1 MVFWTLCSD
10 CSTPIRRTGN
20 DRSWR
25 CIRCQRQARLNRLR
39 VLNERRKSEAALARA
54 HMSGVRQAVG
64 GGPLNAAI
72 LLRRLSAGGTQGGL
86 IPSR

>member
-10 CSTPIRRTGN
+10 CSSPIRRTGN

-39 VLNERRKSEAALARA
+39 ALNEQRKSEAALARA
-54 HMSGVRQAVG
+54 AFTCLVCGKPLAAARSARRFCSETCRQAAHRAV
-64 GGPLNAAI
+64 
-72 LLRRLSAGGTQGGL
+72 
-86 IPSR
+86 